1 MFFKVEPTKTMHYK
15 LTCRLYG
22 HIDSILTVAMAE
34 SRKVLA
40 SGGEETV
47 KSKTKLFSPS
57 VGIDSVRL
65 WNVIT
70 LEECTYP
77 GQNIIQHGHPSCLI
91 WADVQGQSEQ
101 GLFYGTI
108 LGYLVAWMHQT
119 VS

>member
-1 MFFKVEPTKTMHYK
+1 MFKVEPTKTMRYK
-15 LTCRLYG
+15 LTGRLHG
-22 HIDSILTVAMAE
+22 HTDSILAVAMAE
-34 SRKVLA
+34 SGKVLA

-47 KSKTKLFSPS
+47 KSKTELFSPS

-65 WNVIT
+65 WNVTT

-91 WADVQGQSEQ
+91 WADVQGQLEQ

-108 LGYLVAWMHQT
+108 LGYLVAWTCRT

>member
-1 MFFKVEPTKTMHYK
+1 MFKAEPTKTMRYK
-15 LTCRLYG
+15 LTGRLHG
-22 HIDSILTVAMAE
+22 HTDSILAVAMAE
-34 SRKVLA
+34 SGKVLA

-47 KSKTKLFSPS
+47 KSKTELFSPS
-57 VGIDSVRL
+57 VGIDGVRL
-65 WNVIT
+65 WNVTT

-77 GQNIIQHGHPSCLI
+77 GQNIIQRGHPSCLI

-108 LGYLVAWMHQT
+108 LGYLVAWTRRT